1 MKSLIEYIKIIGELL
16 LCLIPR
22 HVTDR
27 VALNN
32 DNGAWTVVCL
42 EDQVSDELEVFIHRY
57 GTIKTFTWF
66 GIARGGWV
74 KLDEKI

>member
-1 MKSLIEYIKIIGELL
+1 MKHLLEYLKIIGGLL

-27 VALNN
+27 VALNCT
-32 DNGAWTVVCL
+32 DEVWSVVCL
-42 EDQVSDELEVFIHRY
+42 EDQVSDELKLFVDAY

-66 GIARGGWV
+66 GFARGGMV
-74 KLDEKI
+74 KLDDK

>member
-1 MKSLIEYIKIIGELL
+1 MKHLLEYLKMIGGLL

-32 DNGAWTVVCL
+32 NNGAWSVVCL
-42 EDQVSDELEVFIHRY
+42 EDQVSDELKLFVDAY

-66 GIARGGWV
+66 GFARGGMV
-74 KLDEKI
+74 KLDDK